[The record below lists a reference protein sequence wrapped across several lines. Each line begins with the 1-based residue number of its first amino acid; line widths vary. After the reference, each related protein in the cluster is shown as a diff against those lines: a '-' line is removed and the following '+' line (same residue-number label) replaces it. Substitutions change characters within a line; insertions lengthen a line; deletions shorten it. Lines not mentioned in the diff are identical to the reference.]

1 VSEALK
7 RCPFA
12 KCGGE
17 GQSERC
23 GKGWRV
29 YCTQCHFCSPNG
41 STEIEA
47 IAAWNDR
54 TPEPWLPIETAPK
67 DGTKVIL
74 RSISYNIQEQE
85 IVRIMDNY
93 WTNSGWRC
101 HDPNYRFTHWQ
112 PLPAGP
118 TKEET

>member
-1 VSEALK
+1 MSDALK

-17 GQSERC
+17 GQSERG

-41 STEIEA
+41 TAESEA

-67 DGTKVIL
+67 DGTPVL
-74 RSISYNIQEQE
+74 VCLPDENPYF
-85 IVRIMDNY
+85 V
-93 WTNSGWRC
+93 WW
-101 HDPNYRFTHWQ
+101 HDPTKQWVRTRITDPLKSPTHWL
-112 PLPAGP
+112 PLPAP
-118 TKEET
+118 PSKEAA